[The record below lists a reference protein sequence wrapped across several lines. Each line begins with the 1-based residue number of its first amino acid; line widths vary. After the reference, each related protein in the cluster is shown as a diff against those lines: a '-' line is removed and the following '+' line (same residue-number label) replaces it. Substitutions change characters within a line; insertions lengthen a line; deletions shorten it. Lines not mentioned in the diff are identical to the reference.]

1 MVGQAGS
8 ILYTVTEGLCILS
21 VSLGSDG
28 RPQFMFR
35 RHRTLET
42 LEKIFIAEHWHFLQV
57 DESFPVVA
65 KCTDPPDCSC
75 SYKLFQTHTDT
86 CLISRVSVSNKQGG
100 RKASVASTLDFLA
113 MPIKVVFNLKRPAF
127 LSSARRRDSELPGR
141 SRRCLRVSVCLI
153 RI

>member
-1 MVGQAGS
+1 MVGQAGG
-8 ILYTVTEGLCILS
+8 ILYTVTEGLYILS

-42 LEKIFIAEHWHFLQV
+42 LKKIFIAGHWHFLQV

-65 KCTDPPDCSC
+65 KCTHPPDCSC
-75 SYKLFQTHTDT
+75 SCKLFQTHADT
-86 CLISRVSVSNKQGG
+86 CLTSRVSVSNKQGG
-100 RKASVASTLDFLA
+100 RKVASVASTLDFLA

-127 LSSARRRDSELPGR
+127 LSSAPPPRLRATGEEPQMPARL
-141 SRRCLRVSVCLI
+141 CLFN
-153 RI
+153 